1 MLCCCSGSSV
11 AEDLQLIV
19 YGDVQP
25 SEHPFLSPNLGG
37 PSLVSNLFSLC
48 FRFKH
53 FDPMEEEILPN
64 KCWQL
69 CYWQNVCFSVDLTH

>member
-37 PSLVSNLFSLC
+37 PSLVSNLFPFASDLNTLIPWKKK
-48 FRFKH
+48 FY
-53 FDPMEEEILPN
+53 PT
-64 KCWQL
+64 
-69 CYWQNVCFSVDLTH
+69 SVGNFAIGKMFVFQWI